1 MLFLLRLIPRK
12 SNQPRHEHFLRIIM
26 VCCYSV
32 MLKTGDMWKRLEKT
46 PKEDKIGSK
55 YCHVSQ

>member
-1 MLFLLRLIPRK
+1 
-12 SNQPRHEHFLRIIM
+12 
-26 VCCYSV
+26 